1 VEVKA
6 MKKVI
11 IFILLFT
18 FTFLLLLTFNYNATS
33 QNKINIDGIIN
44 QNEYSNI
51 FAFDNNNFIVY
62 AEILKDIVYF
72 GIESTASGWV
82 AIGFDPTS
90 AMKDADMIFGVVSDN
105 EVKAFD
111 TYSTGIFGPHP
122 DDTSLNGTYD
132 ILSFAGKKNSNKIVF
147 EFSRK
152 TDTKDSKD
160 KIILKGKEIK
170 LLWAYSDSIDIKS
183 KHKKR
188 GSETIIIK

>member
-1 VEVKA
+1 MKSIRKFLFA
-6 MKKVI
+6 MTFI
-11 IFILLFT
+11 LIFILMFYI
-18 FTFLLLLTFNYNATS
+18 NISS
-33 QNKINIDGIIN
+33 QNKIIVDGIIN
-44 QNEYSNI
+44 PNEYTNKYS
-51 FAFDNNNFIVY
+51 FDNNNFIVY

-72 GIESTASGWV
+72 GIESNASGWI

-90 AMKDADMIFGVVSDN
+90 AMKDADMILAVVLDK

-122 DDTSLNGTYD
+122 DDTSINGTYD
-132 ILSFAGKKNSNKIVF
+132 ILSFAGKKDNNKIYF

-160 KIILKGKEIK
+160 KPILKGKEIK
-170 LLWAYSDSIDIKS
+170 LLWAYSDSTDIKS

-188 GSETIIIK
+188 GSEIIVIK